1 MKSDSISMSAKIK
14 ELFDLHKSGVLSDDE
29 YRAQLK
35 SIEVWLIS
43 RMNMRPFKEAKT
55 EKGSMKVSKKDI
67 ASSSMKFN
75 KDEYDLIKSDIITQ
89 DDNQPIKEKVE
100 KILWILLN

>member
-1 MKSDSISMSAKIK
+1 
-14 ELFDLHKSGVLSDDE
+14 
-29 YRAQLK
+29 
-35 SIEVWLIS
+35 
-43 RMNMRPFKEAKT
+43 
-55 EKGSMKVSKKDI
+55 MKVSKKDI

>member
-43 RMNMRPFKEAKT
+43 RLNMRPLKEAKT
-55 EKGSMKVSKKDI
+55 EKGSIKVSKKEI

-75 KDEYDLIKSDIITQ
+75 RDEYDLIKSDIITQ